1 MKRIFIILT
10 AAAAFAVNVTGC
22 AKKGAQQEANGGK
35 KTLVI
40 YSPFTESMITSMS
53 AIFEKDTGIQV
64 ECLAMGT
71 GDALK
76 RIETEA
82 NAPQADILWGG
93 SISTVKGKSQFFED
107 YTTENDA
114 AFFDD
119 YKNAEGNL
127 TRFGT
132 IPSVLMINKNLI
144 GGIKVNGYEDLLNPA
159 LKGKIAFADPQ
170 VSSSSFEHLVNMLY
184 AMGSGN
190 PDDGWDYVRKLTKQ
204 LDGKLLGGS
213 SAVYKGVADG
223 EYTVGLTFEQGA
235 VQYVAA
241 GSPVEIVYMNE
252 GVIFRCD
259 GVYIIKNCPHQ
270 ESARAFVDWLTS
282 KEIQKV
288 MSETQNRRTVRTDVP
303 SPSYMAGMESINV
316 ITDDEA
322 YSSAHKAEWIGKFK
336 DIFTE

>member
-1 MKRIFIILT
+1 MKKLRSVFV
-10 AAAAFAVNVTGC
+10 AAAFVPLAFLSCSKSGGQK
-22 AKKGAQQEANGGK
+22 AEDKANEK
-35 KTLVI
+35 LII
-40 YSPFTESMITSMS
+40 YSPFTESMITQMS
-53 AIFEKDTGIQV
+53 ALFEKETGIQT

-76 RIETEA
+76 RIETEEA
-82 NAPQADILWGG
+82 NPQADILWGG
-93 SISTVKGKSQFFED
+93 SISTIKGKSKFFAD
-107 YTTENDA
+107 YTCINEDS
-114 AFFDD
+114 FYEP
-119 YKNAEGNL
+119 YKNTEGNL

-132 IPSVLMINKNLI
+132 IPSVIMVNKNLI
-144 GGIKVNGYEDLLNPA
+144 GDIRAKSYADMLNPM

-184 AMGSGN
+184 AMGDGN
-190 PDDGWDYVRKLTKQ
+190 PDNGWDYVRKLTKQ

-241 GSPVEIVYMNE
+241 GSPVEIFYMEE

-259 GVYIIKNCPHQ
+259 GVYIIKNCPH
-270 ESARAFVDWLTS
+270 EEKARKFVDWLTS
-282 KEIQKV
+282 KEVQEI
-288 MSETQNRRTVRTDVP
+288 MAETQNRRSVRKDVRDNAF
-303 SPSYMAGMESINV
+303 MASMGTINV
-316 ITDDEA
+316 LTDDETV
-322 YSSAHKAEWIGKFK
+322 SSNRKAEWISAFK

>member
-1 MKRIFIILT
+1 MKKIVT
-10 AAAAFAVNVTGC
+10 ATAFAAAFAVGMGGC
-22 AKKGAQQEANGGK
+22 AKKGAQTDADGGK

-40 YSPFTESMITSMS
+40 YSPFTESMITTMS
-53 AIFEKDTGIQV
+53 ALFEKDTGIQV
-64 ECLAMGT
+64 EYLAMGT

-76 RIETEA
+76 RIETEEA
-82 NAPQADILWGG
+82 NPQADILWDG
-93 SISTVKGKSQFFED
+93 SISTVKGKAQFFED
-107 YTTENDA
+107 YTSENDA
-114 AFFDD
+114 AFFDNC
-119 YKNAEGNL
+119 KNEEGNL

-132 IPSVLMINKNLI
+132 IPSVIMINKNLI
-144 GGIKVNGYEDLLNPA
+144 GDIKVNSYADLLNPA

-184 AMGSGN
+184 AMGEGN
-190 PDDGWDYVRKLTKQ
+190 PDNGWDYVRKLTKQ

-235 VQYVAA
+235 VQYVIA
-241 GSPVEIVYMNE
+241 GAPVEIAYMNE

-282 KEIQKV
+282 KEIQKL
-288 MSETQNRRTVRTDVP
+288 MGETQNRRTVRTDVP
-303 SPSYMAGMESINV
+303 SPSYMAGMENINV
-316 ITDDEA
+316 ITDDES
-322 YSSAHKAEWIGKFK
+322 YSSAHKAEWITKFK
-336 DIFTE
+336 DIFTQ